1 MNTKKSP
8 LSALRNS
15 LTGLGNVTWNFP
27 VMADLPTTSKEQP
40 QQGSMAPWFIGYLS
54 LDV

>member
-15 LTGLGNVTWNFP
+15 LTDFGNVTWNFP
-27 VMADLPTTSKEQP
+27 VMADLPTTSKELR
-40 QQGSMAPWFIGYLS
+40 QQGSKDSWYMRHLS
-54 LDV
+54 PDV